1 MRALLLAFALLAL
14 TGCATM
20 DGISFGLDL
29 ANAETTVSFRH
40 GDGKTVLD
48 GHFGVQTQMIKV
60 SLCFMPCALYF
71 LLLA

>member
-1 MRALLLAFALLAL
+1 VRAIALAFALLAL

-40 GDGKTVLD
+40 GDGKTVLAAESD
-48 GHFGVQTQMIKV
+48 GKTVRAHFRR
-60 SLCFMPCALYF
+60 
-71 LLLA
+71 